1 MKYSLIVLVACI
13 VSISVSVA
21 QPPQVPA
28 DAGANFGATI
38 TAENAVAVDQLP
50 NLLNESE
57 SATVKVIAKV
67 LDVCPK
73 KGCWMSLEMPDKSTV
88 FVKMKDY
95 AFFVP
100 LAMIGKTVVID
111 AEAKKIETSV
121 SELKHYAEDAKK
133 SKEEVEAI
141 TEPKKEIRL
150 TANGILVVK

>member
-1 MKYSLIVLVACI
+1 MKNLSATLLLVTGITIA
-13 VSISVSVA
+13 A
-21 QPPQVPA
+21 AGQPPSVPA
-28 DAGANFGATI
+28 NEGATFGEAI

-50 NLLNESE
+50 QLLQDKE
-57 SATVKVIAKV
+57 SAPVKVIAKV
-67 LDVCPK
+67 TDVCPK

-111 AEAKKIETSV
+111 AEAKSIETSV
-121 SELKHYAEDAKK
+121 AELRHYAEDAKK
-133 SKEEVEAI
+133 SQEEIDAI

-150 TANGILVVK
+150 MANGILVVK